1 MHQEPRELREGGAE
15 VWRKELLYTSRLGL
29 SRKTDYILIFKTV
42 CRPVYTSVAVLLVPS
57 IPNKYPHKPDQQ
69 CVQVAG
75 HLVREQQ

>member
-1 MHQEPRELREGGAE
+1 MEKRAFTH
-15 VWRKELLYTSRLGL
+15 LGL